1 MSGHTFATAALRISY
16 PPVPIVP
23 LAPKVPSDLVSA
35 LMALTAQGGR
45 SFLKAPHR
53 QFYNRHGHLGG
64 RA

>member
-35 LMALTAQGGR
+35 LMALTAQGGEIFFEGP
-45 SFLKAPHR
+45 SSAIL
-53 QFYNRHGHLGG
+53 
-64 RA
+64 